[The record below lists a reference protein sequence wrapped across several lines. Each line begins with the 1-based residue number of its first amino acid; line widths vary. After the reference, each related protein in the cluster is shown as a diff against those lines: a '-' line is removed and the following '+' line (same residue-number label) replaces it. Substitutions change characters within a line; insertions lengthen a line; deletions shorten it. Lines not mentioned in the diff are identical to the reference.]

1 MERIPTAS
9 IRPSP
14 EPLRRIDRNTVEE
27 LAKSIESNGLLQPI
41 LVRPHRGSYEV
52 VFGNHRLEACK
63 RLDWKSIPADVRE
76 MNDEEGFLLRVVENL
91 QRNVIINPLTE
102 ARGYIKLIDRGWTI
116 NSIAKRVGKSDSY
129 VSDRVGLIRRLH
141 PDVARRIQENGRIKP
156 SHCEILARI
165 PSKNSQ
171 LELSELIER
180 KGLSVRKLE
189 QLMQNRQLFKEV
201 VKEQRGQL
209 CLQLP
214 EGIVESMGI
223 EAGSNV
229 YLYPQSRQRL
239 VMEIVGS
246 QRTSTIPQ
254 IVPTKRAN

>member
-1 MERIPTAS
+1 LERIPIES

-14 EPLRRIDRNTVEE
+14 EPLRRVDKDTVEE

-41 LVRPHRGSYEV
+41 LVRPHHGFYEV

-63 RLDWKSIPADVRE
+63 RVGWKSIPADVKE

-91 QRNVIINPLTE
+91 QRNVVINPLTE
-102 ARGYIKLIDRGWTI
+102 ARGYIRLIERGWTI

-165 PSKNSQ
+165 ASKNSQ

-189 QLMQNRQLFKEV
+189 QLMQNRQLFKAV

-246 QRTSTIPQ
+246 QPTRTILQ
-254 IVPTKRAN
+254 IIPTKRAN